1 MFKYEVITL
10 GNLKTVKRSDGV
22 YIPIDSGNSDYAEY
36 LSSPEPNLPEV
47 KETPE
52 TPEAE

>member
-1 MFKYEVITL
+1 MIQ
-10 GNLKTVKRSDGV
+10 RSDGAW
-22 YIPIDSGNSDYAEY
+22 IPADEANRDYQEY
-36 LSSPEPNLPEV
+36 LASVEPELPEV

>member
-1 MFKYEVITL
+1 MYDYE
-10 GNLKTVKRSDGV
+10 TVEINGAELLHRSDGAW
-22 YIPIDSGNSDYAEY
+22 IPFDKSNRDYVEY
-36 LSSPEPNLPEV
+36 LALLEPELPEV